1 MEGIDTNKVIE
12 EFEALT
18 ADAGRVQRETLK
30 KILEENGS
38 AEYLQNLGLNGR
50 TDPESF
56 KSCVPLVT
64 HKDLEAYIHRI
75 ADGDSSSIL
84 TGKPIPNMSLSS
96 GTTQGKRKFVPFNDE
111 LMENT
116 LQIFRTSFAFRNR
129 EFPLE
134 KGKSLQFVYSSKP
147 GKTKGGLG
155 AGTAT
160 TNLYRNSKYKSGM
173 KAIQFHCC
181 SPDEPRPRIPDI

>member
-1 MEGIDTNKVIE
+1 MEGINTNEVIE

-18 ADAGRVQRETLK
+18 KDAGRVQRETLK

-64 HKDLEAYIHRI
+64 HKDLEAYIYRI
-75 ADGDSSSIL
+75 ADGDPSPIL
-84 TGKPIPNMSLSS
+84 TGKPIPNMSLRCVYFMISTNYSCICARKNYNLLNLTCCSS
-96 GTTQGKRKFVPFNDE
+96 GTTQGRRKLVPFNDE

-116 LQIFRTSFAFRNR
+116 LQIYRTSFAFRNR
-129 EFPLE
+129 
-134 KGKSLQFVYSSKP
+134 Y
-147 GKTKGGLG
+147 
-155 AGTAT
+155 
-160 TNLYRNSKYKSGM
+160 
-173 KAIQFHCC
+173 
-181 SPDEPRPRIPDI
+181 